1 MKNIKNTL
9 SALLCASLLT
19 GLCSCAT
26 GSEEMTGERTTT
38 TTTEETSSEETTS
51 EETTTEATTSED
63 MTSEA
68 TTVQQS
74 GSANEDEAYETFIE
88 GLTEAMR
95 DEEPYYYGPD
105 HTDEDTGELG
115 IATYYLSWS
124 DSFYYTITDIDGDG
138 RHELLI
144 GHEDYGQSGDPIIR
158 VDGFVVMDDTGRCNV
173 LIISWERSMTE
184 YLGNG
189 YFLTGGSSG
198 AMSGVSG
205 IAHFDGSS
213 VIADATLLSESEET
227 DDGYVTQYSLYL
239 NGDVDG
245 SDPICGD
252 EAYDTWNEIYE
263 EAQSYDNELV
273 GAEWT
278 EVTIDE

>member
-1 MKNIKNTL
+1 MKDIKNTV
-9 SALLCASLLT
+9 SALLCASLLM
-19 GLCSCAT
+19 GLCSC
-26 GSEEMTGERTTT
+26 SDKPEETTAERATTT
-38 TTTEETSSEETTS
+38 TTTEETTS
-51 EETTTEATTSED
+51 EETTTEETTLG
-63 MTSEA
+63 
-68 TTVQQS
+68 TVS
-74 GSANEDEAYETFIE
+74 DETLPPAPLYANEDEAYEAFIE

-95 DEEPYYYGPD
+95 NEEPYYYGPD

-124 DSFYYTITDIDGDG
+124 DSFYYTFTDIDGDG

-189 YFLTGGSSG
+189 CFLTGGSSG
-198 AMSGVSG
+198 AMSGVSE
-205 IAHFDGSS
+205 IAHFDGDS
-213 VIADATLLSESEET
+213 VIIDATLLSESEET
-227 DDGYVTQYSLYL
+227 DDGYVTQYTLYL
-239 NGDVDG
+239 GGDEEG

-252 EAYDTWNEIYE
+252 EAYDSWNEIYE

-273 GAEWT
+273 GAEWS
-278 EVTIDE
+278 EVII